1 MLRQVSDLLFV
12 QDILCLT
19 MYAHWRLW
27 RGGAADEVELS
38 SAFFRSG
45 TVECCGASLAR

>member
-1 MLRQVSDLLFV
+1 MLLLLSDLLFA
-12 QDILCLT
+12 QDIFCLT

-45 TVECCGASLAR
+45 TVECCGASLAW